1 MFLIGATNLP
11 SGLYTPLVVV
21 LAIYVVLVL
30 IAGRAR
36 GKEDT
41 AQAERFDTFAFAV
54 LLVAALYT
62 IVLVIS
68 AAFSYPSRSTDMVTI
83 LVVICGFFALL
94 LFAFFVIVEWIPG
107 RLSRREER
115 PPAEGAETS
124 SQAQ

>member
-1 MFLIGATNLP
+1 MFLIGAENLP
-11 SGLYTPLVVV
+11 SSMYTPLVVL
-21 LAIYVVLVL
+21 LAAYVVLIL

-36 GKEDT
+36 GNEDKGRT
-41 AQAERFDTFAFAV
+41 ERFDTYAFAV

-83 LVVICGFFALL
+83 LLVICGFFALL
-94 LFAFFVIVEWIPG
+94 LFVFFVIVEWIPG

-115 PPAEGAETS
+115 PPAEGAETR

>member
-11 SGLYTPLVVV
+11 SGLYTPLVVL
-21 LAIYVVLVL
+21 LAAYAVLVL

-36 GKEDT
+36 GNEDT
-41 AQAERFDTFAFAV
+41 DQAERFDTYAFML

-68 AAFSYPSRSTDMVTI
+68 AVFAYPSRSTDMVTI
-83 LVVICGFFALL
+83 LLVICAFFALL
-94 LFAFFVIVEWIPG
+94 LFVFFLIAEWIPG
-107 RLSRREER
+107 RLSRRGER
-115 PPAEGAETS
+115 PPAEDAGTS

>member
-1 MFLIGATNLP
+1 MFPIGLSNLP
-11 SGLYTPLVVV
+11 SGLYTPLVVL
-21 LAIYVVLVL
+21 LAVYVVLVL

-36 GKEDT
+36 GREDT
-41 AQAERFDTFAFAV
+41 DRAERFDTFAFAV

-62 IVLVIS
+62 IVLVIT

-83 LVVICGFFALL
+83 LLVICGFFALL

-124 SQAQ
+124 SPGP